1 MTDAITWV
9 GLDAHKATIQV
20 AMLLPGNAAPVE
32 WQVANESAAVKRLAR
47 KVQRAAP
54 GAVRSCYEAGVCGY
68 TLQRQLAAA
77 LMPCTVIAPA
87 LVPRKAGDRVKT
99 DRRDARKLAELL
111 RAGLLTAVRPPTPA
125 EEAARDL
132 CRAREDVREDLLRA
146 RHRLGKLL
154 LRRGLVWRA
163 TKAWTQA
170 HRRWLRSL
178 TFEHAADQAVLSDY
192 RLAIEQLEARL
203 ETVNAA
209 LGTLAQE
216 EPFRQPVG
224 WLRCFRGIDTLTAIT
239 LVAELHDVRRFT
251 TARALMAYVGL
262 VPSEHS
268 SGETRRRGGITKVG
282 NAHARRVVVEA
293 AWHYRH
299 PPAVGP
305 TLRTRRQGQPAAVVA
320 LADKALQRLHRRF
333 ARLTARGKTPH
344 KAVVAVG
351 RELVGFVWAAL
362 TLTEATA

>member
-1 MTDAITWV
+1 MRDGITWV
-9 GLDAHKATIQV
+9 GMDAHKETIQV
-20 AMLLPGNAAPVE
+20 TMLVPGHEAPIE
-32 WQVANESAAVKRLAR
+32 WQVANEPGAVKRLAR
-47 KVQRAAP
+47 KVGRAAP
-54 GAVRSCYEAGVCGY
+54 GEVRSCYEAGVCGY

-77 LMPCTVIAPA
+77 GMACTVIAPA
-87 LVPRKAGDRVKT
+87 LIPRKPGERVKT

-111 RAGLLTAVRPPTPA
+111 RAGLLTAVRPPTEG

-132 CRAREDVREDLLRA
+132 CRAREDLREDLLRA

-154 LRRGLVWRA
+154 LRRGLVWR
-163 TKAWTQA
+163 TGRAWTQA
-170 HRRWLRSL
+170 HWRWLRGL
-178 TFEHAADQAVLSDY
+178 RFEQGADQAVLTDY
-192 RLAIEQLEARL
+192 RLALEQLEARL
-203 ETVNAA
+203 ATVDAA
-209 LGTLAQE
+209 LEALAQAA
-216 EPFRQPVG
+216 PFREPVG

-251 TARALMAYVGL
+251 SARALMAYIGV

-268 SGETRRRGGITKVG
+268 SGEARRRGGITKGG
-282 NAHARRVVVEA
+282 NAHARRVVIEA

-299 PPAVGP
+299 PPTVGP
-305 TLRTRRQGQPAAVVA
+305 ALRRRRQGQPAAVIA

-333 ARLTARGKTPH
+333 VRLTGRGKAPH

-362 TLTEATA
+362 TTTAVAA

>member
-1 MTDAITWV
+1 VKDGITWV
-9 GLDAHKATIQV
+9 GLDTHKATIQV
-20 AMLLPGNAAPVE
+20 AMLLPGSDGPVE
-32 WQVANESAAVKRLAR
+32 WQVANEPAAVKRLAR
-47 KVQRAAP
+47 KIQRAAP
-54 GAVRSCYEAGVCGY
+54 GEVRSCYEAGICGY
-68 TLQRQLAAA
+68 TVQRQLAAA
-77 LMPCTVIAPA
+77 GMPCTVIAPA
-87 LVPRKAGDRVKT
+87 LIPRRAGERVKT

-111 RAGLLTAVRPPTPA
+111 RAGLLTAVRPPTPS

-132 CRAREDVREDLLRA
+132 CRGREDVREDLLRA
-146 RHRLGKLL
+146 RHRLGKFL
-154 LRRGLVWRA
+154 LRRGLVWHT

-170 HRRWLRSL
+170 HRQWLRSL
-178 TFEHAADQAVLSDY
+178 SFAETADQAVLTDY
-192 RLAIEQLEARL
+192 RLAVEQLEARL
-203 ETVNAA
+203 ETVDAA
-209 LGTLAQE
+209 LVALAQT

-239 LVAELHDVRRFT
+239 LVAELHEVRRFT
-251 TARALMAYVGL
+251 SARALMAYVGM

-282 NAHARRVVVEA
+282 NAHARRVVIEA

-299 PPAVGP
+299 VPAVGKM
-305 TLRTRRQGQPAAVVA
+305 LRTRRQGQPAVVIA

-362 TLTEATA
+362 TATEATA

>member
-1 MTDAITWV
+1 
-9 GLDAHKATIQV
+9 LDAHKETIQV
-20 AMLLPGNAAPVE
+20 AMLLPGSAAPVE
-32 WQVANESAAVKRLAR
+32 WQVVNDAAAVKRLAR

-54 GAVRSCYEAGVCGY
+54 GEVRSCYEAGVCGY
-68 TLQRQLAAA
+68 TLQRQLETTK
-77 LMPCTVIAPA
+77 LPCAVIAPA
-87 LVPRKAGDRVKT
+87 LIPRKPGERVKT

-111 RAGLLTAVRPPTPA
+111 RAGLLTVVRPPTPA

-132 CRAREDVREDLLRA
+132 CRAREDIREDLLRA
-146 RHRLGKLL
+146 RHRLGKFL
-154 LRRGLVWRA
+154 LRRGLVWRT

-170 HRRWLRSL
+170 HRRWLRSV
-178 TFEHAADQAVLSDY
+178 TFDAGADQDVVNDY
-192 RLAIEQLEARL
+192 RLAVEQLEARL
-203 ETVNAA
+203 ETVDAA
-209 LGTLAQE
+209 LVALAAT

-251 TARALMAYVGL
+251 SARALMAYVGV

-268 SGETRRRGGITKVG
+268 SGETRRRGGITKTG

-299 PPAVGP
+299 PPTVGK
-305 TLRTRRQGQPAAVVA
+305 TLRVRRRGQPATVIA

-333 ARLTARGKTPH
+333 TRLSARGKPPH

-362 TLTEATA
+362 TLTESTA

>member
-1 MTDAITWV
+1 MRDGITWV
-9 GLDAHKATIQV
+9 GLDAHKETIQV
-20 AMLLPGNAAPVE
+20 AMLLPDGQAPVE
-32 WQVANESAAVKRLAR
+32 WQVVNEPAAVKRLAR
-47 KVQRAAP
+47 KIQRAAP
-54 GAVRSCYEAGVCGY
+54 GEVRSCYEAGVCGY
-68 TLQRQLAAA
+68 TLQRQLEAAQV
-77 LMPCTVIAPA
+77 PCTVIAPA
-87 LVPRKAGDRVKT
+87 LIPRKAGERVKT

-111 RAGLLTAVRPPTPA
+111 RAGLLTAVRPPTPT

-132 CRAREDVREDLLRA
+132 CRAREDLREDMLRA
-146 RHRLGKLL
+146 RHRLGKFL
-154 LRRGLVWRA
+154 LRRGLVWRT

-170 HRRWLRSL
+170 HRGWLRSL
-178 TFEHAADQAVLSDY
+178 TFEQAADQAVLSDY
-192 RLAIEQLEARL
+192 RLAVEQLEARL
-203 ETVNAA
+203 ETVDAA
-209 LGTLAQE
+209 LVALAQE

-251 TARALMAYVGL
+251 SARALMAYVGL

-268 SGETRRRGGITKVG
+268 SGETHRRGGITKVG

-299 PPAVGP
+299 PPTVGK
-305 TLRTRRQGQPAAVVA
+305 TLRGRRQGQPAAVIAV
-320 LADKALQRLHRRF
+320 ADKALQRLHRRF
-333 ARLTARGKTPH
+333 TRLTTRGKAPH

-362 TLTEATA
+362 TLTTGAA

>member
-1 MTDAITWV
+1 MKDDISWV
-9 GLDAHKATIQV
+9 GLDAHKETIQV
-20 AMLLPGNAAPVE
+20 AMLLPGRDTAVE
-32 WQVANESAAVKRLAR
+32 WHVANEPAAVKRLAH

-54 GAVRSCYEAGVCGY
+54 GEVRSCYEAGVCGY
-68 TLQRQLAAA
+68 ALQRQLEAAK
-77 LMPCTVIAPA
+77 MPCTVIAPA
-87 LVPRKAGDRVKT
+87 LIPRKPGERVKT

-111 RAGLLTAVRPPTPA
+111 RAGLLTAVRPPTPG

-146 RHRLGKLL
+146 RHRLGKFL

-178 TFEHAADQAVLSDY
+178 TFEPAAEHVVLDDY
-192 RLAIEQLEARL
+192 RLAVDQLEARL
-203 ETVNAA
+203 ETVDTA
-209 LGTLAQE
+209 LIALAQE
-216 EPFRQPVG
+216 DPFRQPVG
-224 WLRCFRGIDTLTAIT
+224 WLRCFRGIDTVTAIT

-251 TARALMAYVGL
+251 SARALMAYVGL
-262 VPSEHS
+262 VPSEYS
-268 SGETRRRGGITKVG
+268 SGETCRRGSITKVG

-299 PPAVGP
+299 PPTVGKP
-305 TLRTRRQGQPAAVVA
+305 LRIRRQGQPGRIIA
-320 LADKALQRLHRRF
+320 LADKAMQRLHRRF
-333 ARLTARGKTPH
+333 VRLCARGKPPH

-351 RELVGFVWAAL
+351 RELVGFVWATL
-362 TLTEATA
+362 TLPEPAA

>member
-1 MTDAITWV
+1 VKDGITWV
-9 GLDAHKATIQV
+9 GLDTHKATIQV
-20 AMLLPGNAAPVE
+20 AMLLPGSDGPVE
-32 WQVANESAAVKRLAR
+32 WQVANEPAAVKRLAR
-47 KVQRAAP
+47 KIQRAAP
-54 GAVRSCYEAGVCGY
+54 GEVRSCYEAGICGY
-68 TLQRQLAAA
+68 TVQRQLAAA
-77 LMPCTVIAPA
+77 GMPCTVIAPA
-87 LVPRKAGDRVKT
+87 LIPRRAGERVKT

-111 RAGLLTAVRPPTPA
+111 RAGLLRAVRPPTPS

-132 CRAREDVREDLLRA
+132 CRGREDVREDLLRA
-146 RHRLGKLL
+146 RHRLGKFL
-154 LRRGLVWRA
+154 LRRGLVWHT

-170 HRRWLRSL
+170 HRQWLRSL
-178 TFEHAADQAVLSDY
+178 SFAETADQAVLTDY
-192 RLAIEQLEARL
+192 RLAVEQLEARL
-203 ETVNAA
+203 ETVDAA
-209 LGTLAQE
+209 LVALAQT

-239 LVAELHDVRRFT
+239 LVAELHEVRRFT
-251 TARALMAYVGL
+251 SARALMAYVGM

-282 NAHARRVVVEA
+282 TAHARRVVIEA

-299 PPAVGP
+299 VPAVGKM
-305 TLRTRRQGQPAAVVA
+305 LRPRRQGQPAVVIA

-362 TLTEATA
+362 TATEATA